1 MAPLTINVT
10 GESIISRHPERA
22 VLHLAVKSDGLE
34 QETVSKDVTTTSND
48 LHQLFKGL
56 SPKNDKGYSNVD
68 APVTTFSSTLLRTWS
83 IVPTDDKNKPMARVH
98 HATSSFEVIFRD
110 FSKLSEIAGKLVAHP
125 KVEIDSID
133 WRLTDATKKALGS
146 ESRKLAIRD
155 AVHKANDYAE
165 VIGQEVVAVE
175 VTDGGSTSHGRAR
188 YMAAAAPAH
197 RSRGLFGSAST
208 EMVNA
213 SETALDLNPQQ
224 IEFTGSVHV
233 KFEAV
238 QK

>member
-1 MAPLTINVT
+1 MAPLVIHVS

-22 VLHLAVKSDGLE
+22 VLHIAVKSDGPE

-56 SPKNDKGYSNVD
+56 SPKNDNGYSNVD

-83 IVPTDDKNKPMARVH
+83 IVPTDDKNKPLDRVH

-125 KVEIDSID
+125 KVEIDSIE

-165 VIGQEVVAVE
+165 VVGQEVVAVE
-175 VTDGGSTSHGRAR
+175 ITDGGSASHVRAR
-188 YMAAAAPAH
+188 YMVAAAPAPARG
-197 RSRGLFGSAST
+197 RSLFGAST
-208 EMVNA
+208 EMLND
-213 SETALDLNPQQ
+213 SDTALDLNPQQ

>member
-1 MAPLTINVT
+1 MAPLVINVS

-22 VLHLAVKSDGLE
+22 VLHLAVTSDGPE
-34 QETVSKDVTTTSND
+34 QETVSKDVTTTSNE

-56 SPKNDKGYSNVD
+56 SPKNDNGYSNVD

-83 IVPTDDKNKPMARVH
+83 IVPTDEKNKPLDRVH

-110 FSKLSEIAGKLVAHP
+110 FGKLSEVAGKLVAHP

-155 AVHKANDYAE
+155 AIHKATDYAE

-175 VTDGGSTSHGRAR
+175 ITDGGSASHVRAR
-188 YMAAAAPAH
+188 YMAAAPAPA
-197 RSRGLFGSAST
+197 RARGLFGASPQM
-208 EMVNA
+208 EDEA
-213 SETALDLNPQQ
+213 DTALDLNPQQ
-224 IEFTGSVHV
+224 IEFTGVVDV